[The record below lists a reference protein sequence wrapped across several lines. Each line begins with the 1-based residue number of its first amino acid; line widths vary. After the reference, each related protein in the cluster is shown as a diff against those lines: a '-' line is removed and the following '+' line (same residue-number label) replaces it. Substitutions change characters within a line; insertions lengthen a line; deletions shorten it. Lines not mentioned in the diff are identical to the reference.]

1 MQQIAVNQMN
11 GTSGGSLRQKLDL
24 SDVCQATD
32 AFAMLFMQLMGQ
44 TIQPE
49 ALLQMPGEQPL
60 AQTDAV
66 LPAATGTVDSMA
78 SGNEMQVMLADLIQN
93 AGSTPADGAFLQTFA
108 MQSMDTVPVPVPVP
122 AAAESTVQGA
132 EPLEGEAEGMRMQ
145 QLYTVLKAAWGGEE
159 SSRLMENGFSSLQ
172 AGNAFRTARQLLEQ
186 QEKEAVVPV
195 DVESLQAD
203 VNAGRFLTAQP
214 ETAQLPL
221 PSAEEIGKQLKTG
234 ILHQTARGKS
244 EFIVRLEPEGI
255 GEIVVKISDDRE
267 HMALSI
273 FTASTQAARLISNE
287 VATLQEALRPLQV
300 QVQQVTL
307 LPTEQAVSY
316 ASQSALTDQGQQQ
329 SFAQQYFEQR
339 QQHRG
344 GHWQQEDD
352 SFEAVIGQ
360 TQAPD
365 SELDAYI

>member
-1 MQQIAVNQMN
+1 M
-11 GTSGGSLRQKLDL
+11 
-24 SDVCQATD
+24 
-32 AFAMLFMQLMGQ
+32 
-44 TIQPE
+44 
-49 ALLQMPGEQPL
+49 
-60 AQTDAV
+60 
-66 LPAATGTVDSMA
+66 
-78 SGNEMQVMLADLIQN
+78 
-93 AGSTPADGAFLQTFA
+93 
-108 MQSMDTVPVPVPVP
+108 
-122 AAAESTVQGA
+122 
-132 EPLEGEAEGMRMQ
+132 
-145 QLYTVLKAAWGGEE
+145 
-159 SSRLMENGFSSLQ
+159 
-172 AGNAFRTARQLLEQ
+172 
-186 QEKEAVVPV
+186 

-214 ETAQLPL
+214 EAAQLPL

-234 ILHQTARGKS
+234 ILHQTAQGKS

-329 SFAQQYFEQR
+329 SLPSSILNSVSSTEADTGSR
-339 QQHRG
+339 RTTALKLLSDRPRHRTVN
-344 GHWQQEDD
+344 WMPIFKERRN
-352 SFEAVIGQ
+352 SR
-360 TQAPD
+360 
-365 SELDAYI
+365 

>member
-24 SDVCQATD
+24 SDACQATD

-49 ALLQMPGEQPL
+49 ALLQMQGEQPL
-60 AQTDAV
+60 TQTDAV
-66 LPAATGTVDSMA
+66 LPAAAGTVGSMA
-78 SGNEMQVMLADLIQN
+78 SGNEMQAMLADLIQN
-93 AGSTPADGAFLQTFA
+93 AGSTPAEGAFLQTFA
-108 MQSMDTVPVPVPVP
+108 MQSMDTVPGT
-122 AAAESTVQGA
+122 AAAEGTVQGA
-132 EPLEGEAEGMRMQ
+132 ELLEGEAEGMQ

-159 SSRLMENGFSSLQ
+159 SSSLMENGFSSLQ

-186 QEKEAVVPV
+186 QEKETVVPV

-214 ETAQLPL
+214 EAAQLPL

-234 ILHQTARGKS
+234 ILHQT
-244 EFIVRLEPEGI
+244 
-255 GEIVVKISDDRE
+255 
-267 HMALSI
+267 
-273 FTASTQAARLISNE
+273 ARLISNE

-307 LPTEQAVSY
+307 LPTELAVSY

-352 SFEAVIGQ
+352 SFDAVIGQ

>member
-24 SDVCQATD
+24 SDACQATD

-49 ALLQMPGEQPL
+49 ALLQMQGEPPL

-66 LPAATGTVDSMA
+66 LPAAAGTVGSMA
-78 SGNEMQVMLADLIQN
+78 SGNEMQAMLADLIQN
-93 AGSTPADGAFLQTFA
+93 AGSTPAEGAFLQTFA
-108 MQSMDTVPVPVPVP
+108 MQSMGTVPGT
-122 AAAESTVQGA
+122 AAAEGTVRGA
-132 EPLEGEAEGMRMQ
+132 ELLEGEAEGMQ

-159 SSRLMENGFSSLQ
+159 SSSLMENGFSSLQ

-186 QEKEAVVPV
+186 QEKETVVPV

-214 ETAQLPL
+214 EAAQLPL
-221 PSAEEIGKQLKTG
+221 PSTEEIGKQLKTG
-234 ILHQTARGKS
+234 ILHQTAQGKS

-255 GEIVVKISDDRE
+255 GEMISDDRE

-344 GHWQQEDD
+344 GHWQQ
-352 SFEAVIGQ
+352 
-360 TQAPD
+360 APD

>member
-1 MQQIAVNQMN
+1 M
-11 GTSGGSLRQKLDL
+11 
-24 SDVCQATD
+24 
-32 AFAMLFMQLMGQ
+32 
-44 TIQPE
+44 
-49 ALLQMPGEQPL
+49 
-60 AQTDAV
+60 
-66 LPAATGTVDSMA
+66 
-78 SGNEMQVMLADLIQN
+78 
-93 AGSTPADGAFLQTFA
+93 
-108 MQSMDTVPVPVPVP
+108 
-122 AAAESTVQGA
+122 
-132 EPLEGEAEGMRMQ
+132 
-145 QLYTVLKAAWGGEE
+145 
-159 SSRLMENGFSSLQ
+159 
-172 AGNAFRTARQLLEQ
+172 
-186 QEKEAVVPV
+186 

-214 ETAQLPL
+214 EAAQLPL

-234 ILHQTARGKS
+234 ILHQTAQGKS

-287 VATLQEALRPLQV
+287 VTALQEALRPLQV

>member
-24 SDVCQATD
+24 SDACQATD

-49 ALLQMPGEQPL
+49 ALLQMQGEQPL

-66 LPAATGTVDSMA
+66 LPAAAGTVGSMA
-78 SGNEMQVMLADLIQN
+78 SGNEMQAMLADLIQN
-93 AGSTPADGAFLQTFA
+93 AGSTPAEGAYLQTFA
-108 MQSMDTVPVPVPVP
+108 MQSMGTVPGT
-122 AAAESTVQGA
+122 AAAEGTVQGA
-132 EPLEGEAEGMRMQ
+132 ELLEGEAEGMQ

-159 SSRLMENGFSSLQ
+159 SSSLMENGFSSLQ

-186 QEKEAVVPV
+186 QEKETVVPV

-214 ETAQLPL
+214 EAAQLPL

-234 ILHQTARGKS
+234 ILHQTAQGKS

-316 ASQSALTDQGQQQ
+316 ASQSALTDQGQQ

>member
-24 SDVCQATD
+24 SDACQATD

-49 ALLQMPGEQPL
+49 ALLQIQGEQPF

-66 LPAATGTVDSMA
+66 LPAAAGTVGSMA
-78 SGNEMQVMLADLIQN
+78 SGNEMQAMLADLIQN
-93 AGSTPADGAFLQTFA
+93 AGSTPAEGAYLQTFA
-108 MQSMDTVPVPVPVP
+108 MQSMDTVPGT
-122 AAAESTVQGA
+122 AAAEGTVQGA
-132 EPLEGEAEGMRMQ
+132 ELLEGEAEGMQ

-159 SSRLMENGFSSLQ
+159 SSSLMENGFSSLQ

-186 QEKEAVVPV
+186 QEKETVVPV

-214 ETAQLPL
+214 EAAQLPL
-221 PSAEEIGKQLKTG
+221 PSAKEIGKRLKTG
-234 ILHQTARGKS
+234 ILHQTVQGKS

-287 VATLQEALRPLQV
+287 IATLQEALRPLQV

-316 ASQSALTDQGQQQ
+316 ASQSALADQGQQQ

-352 SFEAVIGQ
+352 SFDAVIGQ
-360 TQAPD
+360 TQVPD

>member
-24 SDVCQATD
+24 SDACQATD

-49 ALLQMPGEQPL
+49 ALLQMQGEQPL

-66 LPAATGTVDSMA
+66 LPAAAGTVGSMA
-78 SGNEMQVMLADLIQN
+78 SGNEMQAMLADLIQN
-93 AGSTPADGAFLQTFA
+93 AGSTPGAFLQTFA
-108 MQSMDTVPVPVPVP
+108 MQSMDTVPGT
-122 AAAESTVQGA
+122 AAAEGTVQGA
-132 EPLEGEAEGMRMQ
+132 ELLDGEAEGMQ

-159 SSRLMENGFSSLQ
+159 SSGLMENGFSSLQ

-186 QEKEAVVPV
+186 QEKETVVPV

-214 ETAQLPL
+214 EAAQLPL

-234 ILHQTARGKS
+234 ILHQTAQGKS

-316 ASQSALTDQGQQQ
+316 ASQSALADQGQQQ

-352 SFEAVIGQ
+352 SFDAVIGQ

>member
-1 MQQIAVNQMN
+1 
-11 GTSGGSLRQKLDL
+11 
-24 SDVCQATD
+24 
-32 AFAMLFMQLMGQ
+32 
-44 TIQPE
+44 
-49 ALLQMPGEQPL
+49 
-60 AQTDAV
+60 
-66 LPAATGTVDSMA
+66 
-78 SGNEMQVMLADLIQN
+78 MLADLIQN
-93 AGSTPADGAFLQTFA
+93 AGSTPAEGAFLQTFA
-108 MQSMDTVPVPVPVP
+108 MQSMDTVPGI
-122 AAAESTVQGA
+122 AAAEGTVQGA
-132 EPLEGEAEGMRMQ
+132 ELLEGETEGMQ

-159 SSRLMENGFSSLQ
+159 SSSLMENGFSSLQ

-186 QEKEAVVPV
+186 QEKETVVPV

-221 PSAEEIGKQLKTG
+221 PSTEEIGKQLKTG
-234 ILHQTARGKS
+234 ILHQTAQGKS

-287 VATLQEALRPLQV
+287 VSTLQEALRPLQV

-316 ASQSALTDQGQQQ
+316 ASQSALTDQGQQ

>member
-1 MQQIAVNQMN
+1 MQQITVGQMN

-24 SDVCQATD
+24 SDACQATD

-49 ALLQMPGEQPL
+49 MLVQAQGEQPL
-60 AQTDAV
+60 ARADAV
-66 LPAATGTVDSMA
+66 LPAAAMTVGQMPLGD
-78 SGNEMQVMLADLIQN
+78 EVQTMLTDLIQN
-93 AGSTPADGAFLQTFA
+93 AGSTPAEGEFAQALAVQPMEAIPGAAT
-108 MQSMDTVPVPVPVP
+108 
-122 AAAESTVQGA
+122 AEETVQGI
-132 EPLEGEAEGMRMQ
+132 ELLDGKAEGVQ
-145 QLYTVLKAAWGGEE
+145 QLCTVLKAAWGGQE
-159 SSRLMENGFSSLQ
+159 SSSRMEHEFSSLQ
-172 AGNAFRTARQLLEQ
+172 AGNAFRAARQLLEQ
-186 QEKEAVVPV
+186 QEKETVILPV

-214 ETAQLPL
+214 EAPQLPL

-234 ILHQTARGKS
+234 ILHQTAQGKS

-273 FTASTQAARLISNE
+273 FTASAQAARLISHE
-287 VATLQEALRPLQV
+287 VSTLQEALRPLQV

-316 ASQSALTDQGQQQ
+316 ASQSALTGQGQQ

-339 QQHRG
+339 QQRHG
-344 GHWQQEDD
+344 GRWQQEDD
-352 SFEAVIGQ
+352 SFEAAIGQ
-360 TQAPD
+360 AQAPE